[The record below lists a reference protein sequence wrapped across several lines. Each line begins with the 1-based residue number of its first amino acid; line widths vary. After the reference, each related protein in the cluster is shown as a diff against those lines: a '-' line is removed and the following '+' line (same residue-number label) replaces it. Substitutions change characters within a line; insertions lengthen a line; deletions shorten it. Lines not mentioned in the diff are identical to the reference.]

1 MLKYSEKPRRFTS
14 STQAIL
20 VGVPVLYKLP
30 VFHTFGSV
38 WDPTSPAGRGSGGA
52 RFFLGQK
59 AAAPGQGLAR
69 GGRVRRQRWR
79 RTRTHFQ
86 LLFVYTEVFDHQSPE
101 DSWWLCQE
109 AEGQTATGPWGAKGQ
124 SPLRHSLCQLGL
136 TPKPSISWPSWS
148 KYSSGLNHSG
158 CKPGQAV
165 GCKQRFSFPPQ
176 QGPHGWRHK
185 IQLGPL
191 GSLVE
196 TDAGNDNNPNL
207 PEYSD

>member
-1 MLKYSEKPRRFTS
+1 MCQCCINCLYFTHLEVSEIPHPLH
-14 STQAIL
+14 Q
-20 VGVPVLYKLP
+20 GVPGQWWGSLLCRTEGSSPRARVSEGWKSREAEVKENQDAFP
-30 VFHTFGSV
+30 VTFC
-38 WDPTSPAGRGSGGA
+38 
-52 RFFLGQK
+52 
-59 AAAPGQGLAR
+59 
-69 GGRVRRQRWR
+69 
-79 RTRTHFQ
+79 
-86 LLFVYTEVFDHQSPE
+86 YTEVFDDQSPE

-148 KYSSGLNHSG
+148 KYVSGLNHSG

-165 GCKQRFSFPPQ
+165 GCKRRSSFPPQ

-191 GSLVE
+191 GSLVK
-196 TDAGNDNNPNL
+196 TDTGNDNNPYL